1 MPLLTLDRLTKRFAG
16 LVANDSISFDL
27 VDGAIFALIGP
38 NGAGKSTLFNLI
50 SGYYPPTSGRVR
62 FKGKDIT
69 GMQQHKVAGLGLV
82 RTYQLVEL
90 FRDLTVA
97 ENVHVGFHLRS
108 RGGFFS
114 ALLRPPWIRKQ
125 EKAIRKETEEI
136 LEFVGL
142 ANRATVKASQLSYG
156 QQRLL
161 ELARA
166 LASKPTLLLLDEPAA
181 GLTPQE
187 TAALSAMIQRINTS
201 GVTVLLIEHDMELV
215 MNLAQKIVVLDS
227 GRKIAEGTPDQ
238 VKTNKDVILAYLGG
252 GGLDA

>member
-1 MPLLTLDRLTKRFAG
+1 MALLTVDCLTKRFAG

-50 SGYYPPTSGRVR
+50 SGFYPPTSGRVR
-62 FKGKDIT
+62 FEGKDIT
-69 GMQQHKVAGLGLV
+69 GMPQHKVAGLGLV

-90 FRDLTVA
+90 FRELTVA
-97 ENVHVGFHLRS
+97 ENVQVGFHLRS

-114 ALLRPPWIRKQ
+114 SLARPPWMQKQ
-125 EKAIRKETEEI
+125 ERAIKKETEEI

-142 ANRATVKASQLSYG
+142 TEQAGVKASQLSYG

-161 ELARA
+161 ELGRA
-166 LASKPTLLLLDEPAA
+166 LAAKPTLLLLDEPAA

-187 TAALSAMIQRINTS
+187 TAALSTMIQRINAR
-201 GVTVLLIEHDMELV
+201 GITVLLIEHDMELV
-215 MNLAQKIVVLDS
+215 MNLAQRIIVLDS
-227 GRKIAEGTPDQ
+227 GRKIAEGTPEQ
-238 VKTNKDVILAYLGG
+238 VKADQDVIQAYLGG
-252 GGLDA
+252 GTLDE